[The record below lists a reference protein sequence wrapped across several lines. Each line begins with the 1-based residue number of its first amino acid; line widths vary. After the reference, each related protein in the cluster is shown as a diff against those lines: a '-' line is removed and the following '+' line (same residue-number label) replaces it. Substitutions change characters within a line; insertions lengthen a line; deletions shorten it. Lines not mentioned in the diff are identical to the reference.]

1 MTSLSNNCEADV
13 AEPPATASS
22 RLAAGLCLLWREG
35 RLIAFVTALAT
46 ICGIVVS
53 LLTPPRYESS
63 TKILPSPPSLL
74 DINSTIAQPGADAFA
89 GLAGLGQLGSAPND
103 RFVAL
108 LQSRVVA
115 DRIIDQFGLMHLYN
129 AHYLFEARTALAHHM
144 SIQQDRKTGII
155 TLTFSDRD
163 PKRAVAIAQAYV
175 MQLEKFNAEMNTTGA
190 HLEREFLE
198 QRAQEVDKQ
207 LQDAAGQLS
216 RFSTSSRILDTVEQ
230 PKGTIDETI
239 KLRDE
244 ITNVKAELRGL
255 EEQYNAD
262 NVRIRSARA
271 RLSELTQDLSNATTG
286 RGAGEDSLPSLSSL
300 PGLGAAYSDLARHV
314 KLLEAVQVRLSEK
327 LEMAKTQEVREL
339 PAFRVMEPAEIPEQR
354 VWPRRTL
361 IVILSFMLGLFV
373 GWAFVIGKMKWTE
386 TDDRNP
392 LKALLLDVNHGII
405 AKFTPRS
412 RLHDR
417 PGSLR

>member
-1 MTSLSNNCEADV
+1 
-13 AEPPATASS
+13 
-22 RLAAGLCLLWREG
+22 
-35 RLIAFVTALAT
+35 
-46 ICGIVVS
+46 
-53 LLTPPRYESS
+53 
-63 TKILPSPPSLL
+63 L